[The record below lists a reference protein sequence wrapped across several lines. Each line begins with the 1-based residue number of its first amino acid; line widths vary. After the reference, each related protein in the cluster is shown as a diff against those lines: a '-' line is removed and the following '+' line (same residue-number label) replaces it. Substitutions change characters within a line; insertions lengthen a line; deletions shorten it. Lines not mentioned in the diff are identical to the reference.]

1 MFLVTDISNLYSP
14 RVLGLIKAV
23 EYLADILP
31 ESLFYLE
38 EDDDNA
44 NHWDAITG
52 SGRLLTIE
60 PAKGLFHT
68 SNRQDAQIDAEALA
82 HEAATNCY

>member
-14 RVLGLIKAV
+14 CVLGFIEAV
-23 EYLADILP
+23 NDIEKILP
-31 ESLFYLE
+31 ENLFFLE
-38 EDDDNA
+38 EDDDNP
-44 NHWDAITG
+44 NHWDAITE

-60 PAKGLFHT
+60 PNGEGV
-68 SNRQDAQIDAEALA
+68 RQTALDAQIDAEALA